1 MTKICVGLLKKI
13 LSQSQLRQLMSQQY
27 RNRLQTGLILQIEL
41 LTHSWVYRVVMADSV
56 SAHAFVS
63 SSLHD

>member
-1 MTKICVGLLKKI
+1 MIKICLGFKKKI
-13 LSQSQLRQLMSQQY
+13 LLHSHLRRLTSKQY
-27 RNRLQTGLILQIEL
+27 RNRLQTGLNLQIEL
-41 LTHSWVYRVVMADSV
+41 LTHSWVYSVVMVDSV